1 METKKYTNVE
11 ELTKVADEQFIKYL
25 NENKLTDIL
34 KMVGKMP
41 DHTVTN
47 SVLIMHQM
55 PNATFTKRLT
65 DWDKF
70 GRRVKEGQSS
80 IRIISHCLKKYNQE
94 ETDEKGNIYAK
105 GVDKLDISL
114 GHVFDISQTVGREYQ
129 YLNTNKE
136 NIAAHFDAA
145 KQALERTARGYKFSY
160 VDQEEN
166 SRIDEENKTIYIK
179 DGLSIDGILNSLVNE
194 VSKVL
199 LDSRREEGLSSNVKE
214 NIKELEY
221 NCALYA
227 FKSKYDMDLP
237 NFDFSQV
244 AEYSD
249 DEKLEFRNNLQKV
262 RSVVMQMSSN
272 FETAIEISIR
282 GLNKQQE
289 KEQEEVK
296 EETQQEEPAQKVAP
310 KRKTRAKSKSAE
322 SEVE

>member
-25 NENKLTDIL
+25 NDNKLTDIL

-65 DWDKF
+65 DWDTF

-145 KQALERTARGYKFSY
+145 KQALERTARGYKFSNIDLY
-160 VDQEEN
+160 KSDATRFVVDK
-166 SRIDEENKTIYIK
+166 ENKALIPPFVAL
-179 DGLSIDGILNSLVNE
+179 DGLGANVAMSVIEARKNGEFLSVEDIANRTQLN
-194 VSKVL
+194 
-199 LDSRREEGLSSNVKE
+199 GTI
-214 NIKELEY
+214 IK
-221 NCALYA
+221 
-227 FKSKYDMDLP
+227 
-237 NFDFSQV
+237 
-244 AEYSD
+244 
-249 DEKLEFRNNLQKV
+249 NLQALGVIK
-262 RSVVMQMSSN
+262 
-272 FETAIEISIR
+272 
-282 GLNKQQE
+282 LQE
-289 KEQEEVK
+289 KNQL
-296 EETQQEEPAQKVAP
+296 
-310 KRKTRAKSKSAE
+310 SLDLF
-322 SEVE
+322 